1 MLADNLASARI
12 IQQEEMKE
20 ITELK
25 KVLFIHSKNN
35 NFEDEEWILDNSL
48 KTQSVAKGV
57 KTLYFT
63 SIPLKHKEAVK
74 IFALVRLS
82 SNKSVRTIANNI
94 HGISKFLNYLLEE
107 LGDLPLE
114 KVNKKVIYGFQ
125 EYLDSLP
132 VAHRSKES
140 IWTGMSSFCST
151 LAGYDKIPHIRF
163 GSNPFSIPRHKRTT
177 KSKYIEESIL
187 KQLDVIF
194 EDEKIPLVYRTAYW
208 ICRLIP
214 NRITE
219 VASMRI
225 GCIKPYMQERV
236 ISIPSFKQNGG
247 HLEPEIKQIA
257 VIEEG
262 KGEFLLNLIRRQEEA
277 SKDIQRYMKDDEKN
291 YLFTYFSSQYIPTQN
306 KYKELIGNINKI
318 AILNEGT
325 FNRMIKVMCKRYNVL
340 DERGEPVNLSSHMFR
355 HNAITDR
362 LYEGFR
368 LVDIMAMTN
377 HKSSTMI
384 TESYVHVQEDELRK
398 KSEKIL
404 NEDKSE
410 VLFRGKIINTEN
422 PTKASQILRRPFAH
436 KIGRLGLCSDIR
448 NCPSEM
454 FECLS
459 CENFVPNADEL
470 DHFVEQVEQWE
481 TKLNMFKDH
490 PFMKEN
496 AEYNLKLHRNIVE
509 KIVGTI
515 EGVQ

>member
-1 MLADNLASARI
+1 MLANNLPNAKI
-12 IQQEEMKE
+12 VQQEEMKE

-25 KVLFIHSKNN
+25 KILLIHSKSCS
-35 NFEDEEWILDNSL
+35 FEDEKWVLDNSL
-48 KTQSVAKGV
+48 KKQSVAKGV

-63 SIPLKHKEAVK
+63 SIPLKHREVVK

-82 SNKSVRTIANNI
+82 SNKSVRTIATNI
-94 HGISKFLNYLLEE
+94 HGISKFFNYLLEE

-114 KVNKKVIYGFQ
+114 KVNKKVIYDIQ

-132 VAHRSKES
+132 IAHRTKES
-140 IWTGMSSFCST
+140 IWTGMSSFCLT
-151 LAGYDKIPHIRF
+151 LAGYEKIPHIRF
-163 GSNPFSIPRHKRTT
+163 GSNPYSIPRHKRTT
-177 KSKYIEESIL
+177 KSKYIEEGIL
-187 KQLDVIF
+187 KQLDIIF

-219 VASMRI
+219 VASMRF

-236 ISIPSFKQNGG
+236 ISIPTFKQNGG

-257 VIEEG
+257 VKEEG
-262 KGEFLLNLIRRQEEA
+262 KGEYLLNLIRRQEEA
-277 SKDIQRYMKDDEKN
+277 SKAIQRHMEGEDKN

-306 KYKELIGNINKI
+306 KYKELVGNINKI
-318 AILNEGT
+318 AILKEGT
-325 FNRMIKVMCKRYNVL
+325 FNHMIKVMCKRYNVL
-340 DERGEPVNLSSHMFR
+340 DEKGEPVNLSSHMFR

-368 LVDIMAMTN
+368 IIDIMAMTN
-377 HKSSTMI
+377 HKSSEMI
-384 TESYVHVQEDELRK
+384 TGSYVHVQEDELRK

-422 PTKASQILRRPFAH
+422 PTKAAQILRRPFAH

-459 CENFVPNADEL
+459 CKNFVPNADEL
-470 DHFVEQVEQWE
+470 DHFVDQVEQWE
-481 TKLNMFKDH
+481 TKLNMFKNH

-515 EGVQ
+515 EGV